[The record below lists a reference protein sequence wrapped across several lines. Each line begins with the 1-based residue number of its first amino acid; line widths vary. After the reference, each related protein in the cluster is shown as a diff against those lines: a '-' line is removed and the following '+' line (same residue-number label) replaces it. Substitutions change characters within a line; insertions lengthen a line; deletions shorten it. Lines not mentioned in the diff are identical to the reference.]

1 VSASETEKRLQRQS
15 AAEASWAKTTDRA
28 ARMAAAHYARQVT
41 RFENQV
47 DPERRLAP
55 EVRAQLVEKARR
67 ADALDMSRKA
77 LAARRAKAEARK
89 AAQAS

>member
-1 VSASETEKRLQRQS
+1 MTASETEKRLQRRA
-15 AAEASWAKTTDRA
+15 AAEASWAKTPDRA
-28 ARMAAAHYARQVT
+28 ARMAAAHHARQVT

-77 LAARRAKAEARK
+77 VAARRAKK
-89 AAQAS
+89 AAKPKP